1 MSLKID
7 KIERGNRGDSHVTSF
22 YIKNNKIELSRSYE
36 IVQRFFDILQALIGL
51 IIAIPIIVI
60 SSIAIKVDTRG
71 SIFYRQDR
79 VGKNGQIFQLI
90 KLRTMN
96 MYAESSE
103 PRWAGVNDPR
113 VTKVGRFLRKTRI
126 DELPQLIN
134 VLKGDMSIIGP
145 RPERPFFTEK
155 FNKENPGFIDRI
167 VVKPGLTGL
176 AQVNGGYDIS
186 PQEKLAYDLKYIR
199 ERTFLLDVKILFLT
213 FKVVITGDGA
223 R

>member
-1 MSLKID
+1 M
-7 KIERGNRGDSHVTSF
+7 
-22 YIKNNKIELSRSYE
+22 KNNKIELSRSYE

-79 VGKNGQIFQLI
+79 VGKNGQIFQII
-90 KLRTMN
+90 KLRTMD
-96 MYAESSE
+96 MHAESSE